1 MSTNNDCDIMV
12 GTRLTGFKAILPDKY
27 LTDEKMEIYKILVTH
42 PSSSGEQM
50 ANLKGAIF
58 SL

>member
-1 MSTNNDCDIMV
+1 MV

-27 LTDEKMEIYKILVTH
+27 LTDEKMEIHKISVTH
-42 PSSSGEQM
+42 PSSSSEQM
-50 ANLKGAIF
+50 ANPQGANF